1 MRTRKQLVEM
11 IARAMADAFGGV
23 PWDALPED
31 TTAAHSGRRH
41 WRREAMLFY
50 LLFPGCPHS
59 GGEDRLF
66 AFCEAVLAT
75 RGVR

>member
-1 MRTRKQLVEM
+1 MRTRKQLVEI

-31 TTAAHSGRRH
+31 TPAGRRH
-41 WRREAMLFY
+41 WRREAALFY

-59 GGEDRLF
+59 GGEDRLV

-75 RGVR
+75 HAKVT